1 MMANFENENN
11 IEWKKELR
19 SEIITAFIEKENQMI
34 YDKIETHYNNGIV
47 QTSLYKY
54 YKDEKRNFENVKS
67 NKIWC
72 SVACNFNDVFD
83 CNISIDEKSFTK
95 STFQQVNNEELP
107 EGTPYYY
114 VLEKTEKHIN
124 NIKSAFKSVI
134 EQMGVSCFSESCQ
147 LLLMWAHYA
156 NNHCG
161 FCVEY
166 DMVKIVEKYCIGLIP
181 IMYSDKRVTLKSFDI
196 KNMHKDMFKL
206 FIKSAS
212 SKSKEW
218 NYEKEWRILLP
229 YTVFKKDDWHEK
241 EGGLIDMIPP
251 SSIILGCQAT
261 SDFEN
266 QVKEYCENS
275 KINLYKMEKDEYEY
289 KLNRKP
295 ILEF

>member
-1 MMANFENENN
+1 MDNIEKENN
-11 IEWKKELR
+11 TEWKKELR
-19 SEIITAFIEKENQMI
+19 SKILTAFIEKENQMI
-34 YDKIETHYNNGIV
+34 YDKIETHYNDGIV

-54 YKDEKRNFENVKS
+54 YKDEKQNFENVKS

-107 EGTPYYY
+107 EETPYYYY

-147 LLLMWAHYA
+147 SLLMWAHYA

-166 DMVKIVEKYCIGLIP
+166 DMVKI
-181 IMYSDKRVTLKSFDI
+181 TLKSFDI

-229 YTVFKKDDWHEK
+229 YTVFKKDGWREK